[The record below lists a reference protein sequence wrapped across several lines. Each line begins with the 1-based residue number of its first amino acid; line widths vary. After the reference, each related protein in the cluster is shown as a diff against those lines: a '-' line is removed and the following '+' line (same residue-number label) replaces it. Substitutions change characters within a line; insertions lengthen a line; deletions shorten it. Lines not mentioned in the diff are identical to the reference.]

1 MKTVEM
7 ELREQTGAEN
17 EEKSGISG
25 AGQIM
30 GMISWNP
37 WPKWQEEKQKNE
49 CDWQYPGVCEYMPVP
64 G

>member
-25 AGQIM
+25 AGQTM
-30 GMISWNP
+30 GMISWSL
-37 WPKWQEEKQKNE
+37 WQKWQE
-49 CDWQYPGVCEYMPVP
+49 GR
-64 G
+64 